1 MRADYPS
8 VAIGIT
14 AAIYAGFAVWL
25 GGWPAALL
33 EAFGVTG
40 WTPAMLTEIRAFYG
54 GVELGIAVAMV
65 WLGRRGDRF
74 AALLIGG
81 LPLAGSAVG
90 RCLGLAVDGVSPLHA
105 GMALVDAGGAAFC
118 LTGCWLIRGHGTTTA
133 APNDR

>member
-1 MRADYPS
+1 MRSDYPS

-40 WTPAMLTEIRAFYG
+40 STPAMLTEIRAFYG

-90 RCLGLAVDGVSPLHA
+90 RCLGLAVDGFSSLHA
-105 GMALVDAGGAAFC
+105 GMAAVETAGAAFC
-118 LTGCWLIRGHGTTTA
+118 LVGCRLVAKANPNTGS
-133 APNDR
+133 P